1 MSKEVKDNCHELN
14 SIRYKTMLLQGEITS
29 DTKTILNIEEL
40 LEKETIM
47 NKLEPW
53 CKLDKTQK
61 LVKLKD
67 YCILLQKK
75 HDLNQKEETELY
87 NFLSNC
93 LEKKQLNKVRDVLYD
108 KENGVIK
115 SIPQLQFNNSSRK
128 FNLKRCDK
136 HVSTVKSLSVNKT
149 KIIIKELEKCNIT
162 DKIDT

>member
-1 MSKEVKDNCHELN
+1 MSQEVKENCHELN
-14 SIRYKTMLLQGEITS
+14 SIKYKTMLLQGEITS
-29 DTKTILNIEEL
+29 DTQTILNIEEL
-40 LEKETIM
+40 LEKETIL

-61 LVKLKD
+61 LVKLKE
-67 YCILLQKK
+67 YCIVIKKK
-75 HDLNQKEETELY
+75 HELNQKEEIELY

-115 SIPQLQFNNSSRK
+115 SIPQLQFTNSTRK
-128 FNLKRCDK
+128 FHLKRCDK
-136 HVSTVKSLSVNKT
+136 HVSTIKSLSVNKT
-149 KIIIKELEKCNIT
+149 KLVIKELENCNII